1 MKRGISIW
9 SVLVTCGLLLYFIG
23 LFFAPEHKVWG
34 KPFYVWPIRAGELLF
49 GLGAAIGV
57 IQAVIRRVS
66 RAVAA
71 RRWVDE
77 AGDEQERLRRKS
89 VVDQLGAGGALAAA
103 GIAGYGGPTANVDGT
118 PMLDGGMVD
127 VMGKTYGDTGTSFD
141 HHAST
146 GLSDSDAYSST
157 DSSDIGGMKW

>member
-1 MKRGISIW
+1 MLHLDLNPP
-9 SVLVTCGLLLYFIG
+9 VLVTCGLLLYFFG

-49 GLGAAIGV
+49 GLGVAIGV

-66 RAVAA
+66 AAGAA

-89 VVDQLGAGGALAAA
+89 VVGQLGAGGALAAA
-103 GIAGYGGPTANVDGT
+103 GIAGSPGPIANVDGT
-118 PMLDGGMVD
+118 PMLDGGVVD
-127 VMGKTYGDTGTSFD
+127 VMGKTYGDSGTSFE

-146 GLSDSDAYSST
+146 GLSDSDAYIST